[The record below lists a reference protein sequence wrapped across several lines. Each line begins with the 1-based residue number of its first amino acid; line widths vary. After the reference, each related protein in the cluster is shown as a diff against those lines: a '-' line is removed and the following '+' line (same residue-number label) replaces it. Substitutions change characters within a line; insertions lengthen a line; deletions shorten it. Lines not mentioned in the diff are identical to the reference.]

1 MHVLDNTL
9 ECERCESSA
18 HAIKG
23 CRPAAGALPISPPA
37 LGLESLMCVVSDSGH
52 LKQTAQ
58 TPKGSFFEGGG
69 NHALRK
75 HRT

>member
-9 ECERCESSA
+9 ECERSESSA

-23 CRPAAGALPISPPA
+23 CRCKALPISPPA
-37 LGLESLMCVVSDSGH
+37 LGLVSLMCVVSDSGH

-69 NHALRK
+69 KHDLRE